1 VQFVATV
8 TFLQTPNFAP
18 LAAADNA
25 IVTGTKVISMKVPI
39 KTSLVGYHVLVVVY
53 ATIAPIAP
61 AAFVPLAVAAVL
73 FCVGATIKS
82 LRYPLV
88 RPTVAVSVD
97 IL

>member
-18 LAAADNA
+18 LAKADNFGA
-25 IVTGTKVISMKVPI
+25 TSVSVISMKPPI
-39 KTSLVGYHVLVVVY
+39 KVSLVGYHVLVVVY
-53 ATIAPIAP
+53 ATIVPLAP
-61 AAFVPLAVAAVL
+61 AALSTLVVAATL

-88 RPTVAVSVD
+88 IPTVAVSVD